1 MKNVVYYRPWR
12 LCFALLALVFTSS
25 SAVSATS
32 EDARAVARL
41 YSAAFDREPDLKGLN
56 FWIHSLDQGQTL
68 QQLARNF
75 RDSPEFARR
84 YGDLD
89 DDAYVRQLYRNVLG
103 REGEASGVAF
113 WVDTLE
119 SGGSQAQVLRQFSQ
133 SPENRR
139 KTDDLFAEMHQGADD
154 RWSYAPVSGP
164 VKSIGTIDGF
174 GSIFVNGIEFET
186 SGARISLDGQVAS
199 EDSLRLGMVVTVDG
213 TINDD
218 GTTGT
223 ATSVL
228 FDDEVQGPITE
239 LTRGQDGDSL
249 TLRILG
255 VEVIAE
261 RTGTVFEDTSFA
273 TLATGDLVEVSG
285 FLDDRGRLRATR
297 VEKKTATGNNEFEIE
312 LKGIVAALT
321 GNHFTLNGYQVDFS
335 GADLSAITG
344 GVPTEGIGVEVH
356 GTLLNGTIMADRV
369 AAEDSI
375 AGRFSDDDEVHME
388 GSIGGFAGIGRF
400 QINGITVD
408 GSSALLRPADLVLAD
423 GVVVAAE
430 GNWAGEVLVA
440 RKIEA
445 RRGRVEIEAT
455 VLSVDTDTGLLLL
468 GLPGGTVSVRVDSR
482 TLLDDNSGQDSRL
495 SLADIVSG
503 NFLEVEAIRAGDVLL
518 ATRINR
524 DNPDDV
530 RVQGPVSA
538 FTPGVDITLLGVT
551 FSTAGARFES
561 RAGNS
566 LSESAFFGQLR
577 VGDLVKIKDENPADG
592 VADEV
597 EFEHAH
603 ALDGDECES
612 DDDCDDSG
620 RDDDSDHGGGSDD
633 PPGDDSGHGGG
644 SDDSPG
650 DDSGHGDGSD
660 DSPGDDSDHGG
671 GSDDPP
677 GDDSGHGG
685 GSDDSPD
692 EDSGHGGGS
701 DDSAEDN
708 SGYGGGDDS

>member
-1 MKNVVYYRPWR
+1 
-12 LCFALLALVFTSS
+12 LLALVFASC

-41 YSAAFDREPDLKGLN
+41 YSAAFDREPDAKGLN
-56 FWIHSLDQGQTL
+56 FWILALDQGQTL
-68 QQLARNF
+68 QQLAQKF

-89 DDAYVRQLYRNVLG
+89 DDAFVRQLYRNVLG

-113 WVDTLE
+113 WVATLD

-186 SGARISLDGQVAS
+186 SGAQISLDGQVAS
-199 EDSLRLGMVVTVDG
+199 EDSLRLGMVVIVDG
-213 TINDD
+213 IINDD
-218 GTTGT
+218 GITGT
-223 ATSVL
+223 AASVL

-239 LTRGQDGDSL
+239 LIPGQDGDSMV
-249 TLRILG
+249 LRILG
-255 VEVIAE
+255 LQVIVE

-273 TLATGDLVEVSG
+273 TLAAGDLVEVSG
-285 FLDDRGRLRATR
+285 FLDNQGRLRATR
-297 VEKKTATGNNEFEIE
+297 VEKKTAPGDNEFEIE
-312 LKGIVAALT
+312 LKGIVTALT
-321 GNHFTLNGYQVDFS
+321 GNRFTLGGYQIDFS
-335 GADLSAITG
+335 GADLSAVPG
-344 GVPTEGIGVEVH
+344 GVPAEGMGVEVH
-356 GTLLNGTIMADRV
+356 GTLLNGTIVADRV
-369 AAEDSI
+369 AVEDTV
-375 AGRFSDDDEVHME
+375 AGRLNDDDEVHLE
-388 GSIGGFAGIGRF
+388 GGISGFAGVGRF
-400 QINGITVD
+400 QINGVTVD
-408 GSSALLRPADLVLAD
+408 GSSALLRPADLVLAN
-423 GVVVAAE
+423 GVVVEAE
-430 GNWAGEVLVA
+430 GNWSGEVLVA

-455 VLSVDTDTGLLLL
+455 VLSVNTDTGSILLE
-468 GLPGGTVSVRVDSR
+468 LPGGTVSVRVDSR
-482 TLLDDNSGQDSRL
+482 TLLDDNSGRDSRL
-495 SLADIVSG
+495 SLSDLVSG
-503 NFLEVEAIRAGDVLL
+503 NFLEVEAIRSGNLLL
-518 ATRINR
+518 ATRIDR
-524 DNPDDV
+524 DEPNDV

-551 FSTAGARFES
+551 FPTVGARFES
-561 RAGNS
+561 RAGNR
-566 LSESAFFGQLR
+566 LSEAEFFSQLQ

-597 EFEHAH
+597 EFERAH

-620 RDDDSDHGGGSDD
+620 RDDDSGQGGGSDD

-644 SDDSPG
+644 SDDPPG
-650 DDSGHGDGSD
+650 DDSGQ
-660 DSPGDDSDHGG
+660 GG

-685 GSDDSPD
+685 GSDDPSGD
-692 EDSGHGGGS
+692 SSGH
-701 DDSAEDN
+701 D
-708 SGYGGGDDS
+708 GGDDS